1 MQCVGAAGIYALR
14 TMYHYS
20 VMHSSDQNEMVY
32 AFIKAMSTDQR
43 KPIVIG
49 VAGGSAS
56 GKTTVSQA
64 ILNRVGPERIAYIPH
79 DLYYKDLSHLPF
91 EQRVRQNFDHPDSLD
106 NTLLVA
112 HIDALAA
119 GQPIA
124 APTYDFTTYVR
135 LATTRTIQPRPVI
148 LIEGILI
155 FAEPVL
161 RRRMQIKLFV
171 DTDADLRFI
180 RRLKRDVDE
189 RGRSLD
195 SVVQQYL
202 NTVRL
207 MHLEFV
213 EPTKRYADLIIPEGG
228 RNTIAIDMVVARI
241 EAELQARVPAPFE

>member
-1 MQCVGAAGIYALR
+1 M
-14 TMYHYS
+14 
-20 VMHSSDQNEMVY
+20 
-32 AFIKAMSTDQR
+32 
-43 KPIVIG
+43 IG

-56 GKTTVSQA
+56 GKTTVSRA
-64 ILNRVGPERIAYIPH
+64 ILQRVGADRIAYISH
-79 DLYYKDLSHLPF
+79 DLYYRDLSHLPM
-91 EQRVRQNFDHPDSLD
+91 EQRATFNFDHPDALD
-106 NTLLVA
+106 NELLAA
-112 HIDALAA
+112 HLDALAA
-119 GQPIA
+119 GQPIE

-135 LATTRTIQPRPVI
+135 LPETRTILPRPVI

-171 DTDADLRFI
+171 DADADLRFI
-180 RRLKRDVDE
+180 RRLKRDMEE
-189 RGRSLD
+189 RGRTVD
-195 SVVQQYL
+195 SVIAQYL

-241 EAELQARVPAPFE
+241 ETELQQALA